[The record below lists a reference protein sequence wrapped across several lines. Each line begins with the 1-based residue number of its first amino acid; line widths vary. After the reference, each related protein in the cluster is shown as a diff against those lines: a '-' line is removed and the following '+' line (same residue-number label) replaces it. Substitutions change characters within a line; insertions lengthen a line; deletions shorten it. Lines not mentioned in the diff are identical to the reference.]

1 MEQEGRADA
10 GGGAMQLNCI
20 VDTRGYKAKPKGYE
34 IGSISNRLSEGEEQS
49 LSLDEFKAEL
59 EQGKTYIAGH
69 FKNRSKGR
77 EKNNMKNMNFFSLD
91 VDNHYKV
98 NGEDIY
104 TSYTLEDA
112 VSKIDEILNI
122 SPILSYVTY
131 SKENKANG
139 SKRFRLI
146 YGIDFSCGTGDI
158 ALILKYISNMTGDM
172 FDKSAVD
179 ESRLFFST
187 NQEVIKYD
195 DYKLLD
201 HSMIDGLK
209 DLMQAEEQE
218 QVSKVTNRVINK
230 QYRAD
235 TSYTDDVIDELKQ
248 IDISNYLLSEGYSN
262 INKTIKG
269 YEMPCP
275 IHKGKN
281 NNFKITNEHG
291 VWLWICFSKCN
302 KDGGSIIDLH
312 MKLNNIDESQAI
324 RELKE
329 MYNIKAVQDTERA
342 KETYTVD
349 KYISKDKKATEG
361 ILKAIRDNSKTLITG
376 SMGTG
381 KTHFILNDVYEYS
394 NSIDKTLITVIPNV
408 SQLSNLYMNKNI
420 PIVCQDMPV
429 YMGNTIV
436 ATTPE
441 SLPKIIAEVGK
452 DNYILVVDESHE
464 RYTSVDYRRGY
475 KDKNIEKAE
484 ETAYKSIHL
493 TATPRLLE
501 FDKFDK
507 EINIQSKRV
516 ITNNIKILRVKDN
529 LDDKILSITK
539 RALKNGNKPIIFNN
553 NKEMNEILKEQLEF
567 KEKVSVVEI
576 EQGQMDLLRDN
587 KITTETEKTIVSAET
602 VKSGDVPISISKGFI
617 DADVTITTSS
627 IQAGIDLYTDDKAM
641 LIVNTRNLL
650 YDNIIQLIGRFREGI
665 EVVLVVEEK
674 EFKRKPFDLEYII
687 NLSTRDS
694 EDLVNKLNSSK
705 KFESDYIDLS
715 DAGMKKD
722 ASIEKLNNKWIVDNI
737 DIVRKTYN
745 QWSKAILNSTDLLVS
760 LLKSEDA
767 FKVNDVTVDYYY
779 DELETNIS
787 DAKKV
792 SREVRA
798 EKIEK
803 AKKIM
808 LDLSDEELEKALN
821 REYEGLEEDTAEI
834 VKEYFKIAHRH
845 LKKIK
850 TARNKLYTDTT
861 GVRDGV
867 RAFRHFYSNSWA
879 SIKREIEQKEVIEIN
894 KLIRKQGKEHLL
906 SKEARRF
913 RTATDVVQAKIRDE
927 LEDIENKQG
936 RLSQKRMDKLTD
948 LLVRDGYI
956 RNKYTKTLDREDATE
971 KDKEKALKMLGDIT
985 RARVNL
991 IYNFK
996 GSKENPLISSIKY
1009 E

>member
-20 VDTRGYKAKPKGYE
+20 VDTKGYKAKPKGYE
-34 IGSISNRLSEGEEQS
+34 IGSISNRLSEGKEQS
-49 LSLDEFKAEL
+49 LSLDEFKKEL
-59 EQGKTYIAGH
+59 EKGKTYIAGH
-69 FKNRSKGR
+69 FKNRSIGR
-77 EKNNMKNMNFFSLD
+77 EKNNMNNMNFFSLD

-98 NGEDIY
+98 DGKDIY
-104 TSYTLEDA
+104 TSYSIDDA

-131 SKENKANG
+131 SKENKENG

-146 YGIDFSCGTGDI
+146 YGIDFSCGTGDV

-179 ESRLFFST
+179 ESRIFFST

-201 HSMIDGLK
+201 HSMIDKLK
-209 DLMQAEEQE
+209 DLMEIEEQE
-218 QVSKVTNRVINK
+218 QISKVSKRVRNK
-230 QYRAD
+230 QYKAG
-235 TSYTDDVIDELKQ
+235 TSYTDDVTDELKQ

-275 IHKGKN
+275 IHKGQN

-291 VWLWICFSKCN
+291 IWLWICFSKCN

-312 MKLNNIDESQAI
+312 MRLNNIDEGQAI
-324 RELKE
+324 RELKQ
-329 MYNIKAVQDTERA
+329 MYDIKTVQDTERA

-349 KYISKDKKATEG
+349 KYISKNKKATEG
-361 ILKAIRDNSKTLITG
+361 VLEAIRDNKRVLVTG

-394 NSIDKTLITVIPNV
+394 NSIDKVLITVIPNV
-408 SQLSNLYMNKNI
+408 SQLSNLYMNKDI

-429 YMGNTIV
+429 YMGNSIV

-441 SLPKIIAEVGK
+441 SLPKIIAEVGA

-475 KDKNIEKAE
+475 KEKNIDKAE
-484 ETAYKSIHL
+484 ETAFKSIHL

-507 EINIQSKRV
+507 EISIQSKRV
-516 ITNNIKILRVKDN
+516 ITNNVKILQVKDK
-529 LDDKILSITK
+529 LDDKLLSITK
-539 RALKNGNKPIIFNN
+539 KALRNGNKPIIFNN
-553 NKEMNEILKEQLEF
+553 NKEMNEILKEQLEL

-576 EQGQMDLLRDN
+576 EQGQMDLLKDN
-587 KITTETEKTIVSAET
+587 KRTTEVEKTIVSAET
-602 VKSGDVPISISKGFI
+602 VKSGDIPKSISKGFI

-665 EVVLVVEEK
+665 EVVLIVEEK

-687 NLSTRDS
+687 NLSTKDS

-705 KFESDYIDLS
+705 KSESDYIDLS
-715 DAGMKKD
+715 DAGIKKD
-722 ASIEKLNNKWIVDNI
+722 ASIEKLDNKWIVDKT

-745 QWSKAILNSTDLLVS
+745 QWSKAILDNTDLLVS

-821 REYEGLEEDTAEI
+821 REYKDLEEDTAEV

-845 LKKIK
+845 LEKIK
-850 TARNKLYTDTT
+850 TARDKLYTDTA
-861 GVRDGV
+861 GIRDGV
-867 RAFRHFYSNSWA
+867 GAFRHFYSNSWA
-879 SIKREIEQKEVIEIN
+879 SIRREIKQKQVIEVN
-894 KLIRKQGKEHLL
+894 RLIEKQGKEHLL
-906 SKEARRF
+906 SRQALRYK
-913 RTATDVVQAKIRDE
+913 TSIDVVQAKIRDE
-927 LEDIENKQG
+927 LQDLEKKQG
-936 RLSQKRMDKLTD
+936 RLSNKRVEELRD
-948 LLVRDGYI
+948 LLIVEGFI
-956 RNKYTKTLDREDATE
+956 RNKYTKMLESEPEQKDREKT
-971 KDKEKALKMLGDIT
+971 LKCLGDIV
-985 RARVNL
+985 RAEL
-991 IYNFK
+991 GYIYN
-996 GSKENPLISSIKY
+996 LTDDLRISSIKY
-1009 E
+1009 